1 MDPQNNIGFQLRL
14 VTNLVKKQ
22 IEQYMRQQN
31 YEKLTRMQGFIIGYL
46 YRNQNREVFQRDIE
60 AEFSVQRSTV
70 TGMLQVMEKDG
81 LITRSPVAGD
91 KRLKKLQLTQKAV
104 LRHEYFERGVER
116 LENQMQNGLSPEKQR
131 DFLATLQK
139 IKTNLEKEQP
149 L

>member
-1 MDPQNNIGFQLRL
+1 
-14 VTNLVKKQ
+14 
-22 IEQYMRQQN
+22 
-31 YEKLTRMQGFIIGYL
+31 
-46 YRNQNREVFQRDIE
+46 
-60 AEFSVQRSTV
+60 
-70 TGMLQVMEKDG
+70 MLQVMEKDG

-104 LRHEYFERGVER
+104 LRHEYFEQGVER
-116 LENQMQNGLSPEKQR
+116 LENQMQNGLSPEEQR